1 MGTNVQRRERH
12 GSAPSSRAAQDRLRR
27 LTGTR
32 HLIRNNNNQQNGRR
46 RGRGGGGQGG
56 GGGGGMPPRASGQN
70 YGNNNRL
77 DIRQRG
83 NATQL
88 LDKYKTLARDAAQQ
102 GDRVASEYYLQYADH
117 YFRVLN
123 EIRERQPEHQRGPR
137 PGYDADEDGEDVG
150 NGYNPGYA
158 AATADAAP
166 AEDRDDQAG
175 SQRYDNSSN
184 GNGQREERQPRQ
196 YDNRIQE
203 GRAPEVR
210 DQQGRDQD
218 DRGQQDGRQDNRQ
231 QDGRQQDD
239 RSQQRDGR
247 QDNRNQQDGRGQQEN
262 RGQQDSRRD
271 DGRETRR
278 DRGESR
284 ADRNGNGNPRFEN
297 TPRTEGNARVEN
309 EPRAEVRDAPRREP
323 RAPRAPRED
332 YRDER
337 PRVGE
342 PARREAA
349 PELALSDDEPMISGL
364 PGPATLAPVPL
375 QATVEIEDGAVGT
388 EEAPKRRRGR
398 PRKVVEETPVDA

>member
-1 MGTNVQRRERH
+1 
-12 GSAPSSRAAQDRLRR
+12 
-27 LTGTR
+27 
-32 HLIRNNNNQQNGRR
+32 
-46 RGRGGGGQGG
+46 
-56 GGGGGMPPRASGQN
+56 MPPRASGGQN

-175 SQRYDNSSN
+175 NQRYDNGNN

-203 GRAPEVR
+203 GRAPESR
-210 DQQGRDQD
+210 DQQGRDQQD
-218 DRGQQDGRQDNRQ
+218 DRQ

-239 RSQQRDGR
+239 RGQQRENR
-247 QDNRNQQDGRGQQEN
+247 QQDNRGQQDNRQQEGRQQEGRQPDN
-262 RGQQDSRRD
+262 RGQDSRRD

-278 DRGESR
+278 DRGEPR
-284 ADRNGNGNPRFEN
+284 AERNPNGNARFESA
-297 TPRTEGNARVEN
+297 PRPEGNARADS
-309 EPRAEVRDAPRREP
+309 EPRPEAREVPRREP

-337 PRVGE
+337 PRAAE
-342 PARREAA
+342 PTRREPA
-349 PELALSDDEPMISGL
+349 PELALADDEPMISGL
-364 PGPATLAPVPL
+364 PGPATLAPAARAPAPVQVAAIPDD
-375 QATVEIEDGAVGT
+375 VAVIT
-388 EEAPKRRRGR
+388 EEPPKRRRGR
-398 PRKVVEETPVDA
+398 PRKVVEETPTGTVDA